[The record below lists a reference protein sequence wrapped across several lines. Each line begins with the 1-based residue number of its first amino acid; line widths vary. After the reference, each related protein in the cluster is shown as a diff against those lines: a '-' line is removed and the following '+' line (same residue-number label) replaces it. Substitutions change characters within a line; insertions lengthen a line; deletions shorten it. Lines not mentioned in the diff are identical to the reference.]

1 MAYRGTIRYQ
11 RKDGVGK
18 TDSDENER
26 HEETASAETHLRG
39 GARRPLRLS
48 IGRGMGFIPDLE
60 NLGGSGQSKIGDALQ
75 EN

>member
-1 MAYRGTIRYQ
+1 MAYRRTIRYQ
-11 RKDGVGK
+11 RKGGVEK

-26 HEETASAETHLRG
+26 HEETASAETHLG
-39 GARRPLRLS
+39 GGRRPLRLG